1 MTAQHLDTAWYSLSA
16 VLHMVVLYNK
26 YSLLVC
32 TVWHFVRSVLGLFI
46 INLMYIGI
54 YAQYVILDNQKSYSA
69 PVLSGVAQGTIL
81 TLMLF
86 LMCTNDL
93 SAWFIDS

>member
-1 MTAQHLDTAWYSLSA
+1 
-16 VLHMVVLYNK
+16 MVVLYNK
-26 YSLLVC
+26 YSLLVR

-54 YAQYVILDNQKSYSA
+54 YTQYVILDNQKSHSA
-69 PVLSGVAQGTIL
+69 PVLSGVAQETIL
-81 TLMLF
+81 ALMLF

-93 SAWFIDS
+93 SGLIYRQLN